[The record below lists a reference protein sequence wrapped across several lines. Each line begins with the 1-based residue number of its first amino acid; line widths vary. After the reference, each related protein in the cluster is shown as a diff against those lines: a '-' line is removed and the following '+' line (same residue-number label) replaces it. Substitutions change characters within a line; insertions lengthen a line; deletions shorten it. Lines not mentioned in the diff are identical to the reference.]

1 VARRYA
7 SDVQTFKNVRLA
19 GVIAV
24 QPFFGGEE
32 RTPAELRL
40 HGAPI
45 VSVPRTDWMW
55 RAFLPHGA
63 DRSHEAACCATPEAA
78 AGIDSPAFPPVL
90 LVIGGYDPLQDWQR
104 RYCEMLMGSG
114 KDVTV
119 LEYPDGI
126 HAFFLFPMFDDAR
139 DLMTRIAEFVGGG
152 Q

>member
-1 VARRYA
+1 
-7 SDVQTFKNVRLA
+7 
-19 GVIAV
+19 
-24 QPFFGGEE
+24 
-32 RTPAELRL
+32 
-40 HGAPI
+40 
-45 VSVPRTDWMW
+45 
-55 RAFLPHGA
+55 
-63 DRSHEAACCATPEAA
+63 
-78 AGIDSPAFPPVL
+78 VL